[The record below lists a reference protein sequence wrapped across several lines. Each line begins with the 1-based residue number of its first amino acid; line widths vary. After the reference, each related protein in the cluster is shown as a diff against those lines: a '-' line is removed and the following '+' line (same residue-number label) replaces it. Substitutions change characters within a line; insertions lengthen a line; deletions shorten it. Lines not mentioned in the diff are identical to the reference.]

1 MKKTL
6 LFLTAFFT
14 LTLANAQFTVDNIEY
29 TITTGT
35 DVEVTGS
42 TLATINIPAQ
52 VVNASNTYDVVA
64 IGASAFEN
72 NTTVTNV
79 VLPISVTILKS
90 KAFKNA
96 SNLAAINL
104 QNIIETE
111 NAIFVNCVNLESIGG
126 SLDNLLTLGDYT
138 FNRCLKLTSIKI
150 PVLTSFGTGAIYNS
164 TNNTYFAGSI
174 TNINIPSSVTSIGS
188 IFLGRLWDLTKVQVN
203 WATPLDNI
211 NSANFF
217 RNLDLSKITL
227 YVPVGTKA
235 AYEAHAVW
243 GLFPDANI
251 VEGSPLGLKNIKE
264 LKALIYPNPSSGY
277 VYVQTETQKDLNLTI
292 YDLTGKELLSTKG
305 KQIDFSNLSQGIYIL
320 KGKTEEGE
328 FTKRIVKQ

>member
-1 MKKTL
+1 M
-6 LFLTAFFT
+6 
-14 LTLANAQFTVDNIEY
+14 
-29 TITTGT
+29 G
-35 DVEVTGS
+35 
-42 TLATINIPAQ
+42 
-52 VVNASNTYDVVA
+52 
-64 IGASAFEN
+64 
-72 NTTVTNV
+72 
-79 VLPISVTILKS
+79 
-90 KAFKNA
+90 
-96 SNLAAINL
+96 
-104 QNIIETE
+104 
-111 NAIFVNCVNLESIGG
+111 
-126 SLDNLLTLGDYT
+126 
-138 FNRCLKLTSIKI
+138 FNQS
-150 PVLTSFGTGAIYNS
+150 
-164 TNNTYFAGSI
+164 
-174 TNINIPSSVTSIGS
+174 
-188 IFLGRLWDLTKVQVN
+188 QVN